1 MTNAQWSITPVY
13 LTDQAC
19 YTAKNHGKS
28 PMLNIIHCG
37 HHTLLTP
44 VNNPLNITQDWFSP
58 EYWQRKGAIIAEK
71 KGRST
76 TWFFDYSNG
85 VGVLRHYWRGGLIG
99 KLLSDQYLYTG
110 LKNTRTYKEY
120 QLLIEL
126 HQRGLRV
133 AVPLAARITVN
144 KAVYR
149 GDLITKCI
157 AGAESLLEIL
167 KQRPLSVDEITDIGR
182 TIAEFHQQG
191 VFHADLNINNIMLD
205 NSGKVYLIDFDRG
218 RLIRPLDPSLKANIQ
233 RLNRSFIKEKRRNS
247 GFFWDSE
254 QWQQLFNAYQNKL

>member
-1 MTNAQWSITPVY
+1 
-13 LTDQAC
+13 
-19 YTAKNHGKS
+19 
-28 PMLNIIHCG
+28 MLNTIHCG
-37 HHTLLTP
+37 HHTLLTA

-133 AVPLAARITVN
+133 AVPLAARITIN

-149 GDLITKCI
+149 GDLITESI
-157 AGAESLLEIL
+157 TGAQSLLEIL
-167 KQRPLSVDEITDIGR
+167 KQRPLSVDEIT
-182 TIAEFHQQG
+182 E
-191 VFHADLNINNIMLD
+191 
-205 NSGKVYLIDFDRG
+205 S
-218 RLIRPLDPSLKANIQ
+218 
-233 RLNRSFIKEKRRNS
+233 
-247 GFFWDSE
+247 
-254 QWQQLFNAYQNKL
+254 

>member
-1 MTNAQWSITPVY
+1 MTNTQRFIAPVY

-28 PMLNIIHCG
+28 LMLNIIHCG
-37 HHTLLTP
+37 HHTLLTA

-58 EYWQRKGAIIAEK
+58 NYWQRKGAIIAEK

-85 VGVLRHYWRGGLIG
+85 IGVLRHYWRGGLIG

-120 QLLIEL
+120 QLLIAL
-126 HQRGLRV
+126 QQKGLR
-133 AVPLAARITVN
+133 APSPLAAKITVS
-144 KAVYR
+144 AAIYR
-149 GDLITKCI
+149 GDLITQAIPK
-157 AGAESLLEIL
+157 AKSLLDIL
-167 KQRPLSVDEITDIGR
+167 KERPLSVDEISGIGH
-182 TIAEFHQQG
+182 TIAGFHQQG

-205 NSGKVYLIDFDRG
+205 NSGKAYLIDFDRG
-218 RLIRPLDPSLKANIQ
+218 RIVAPLDSCLKGNIK
-233 RLNRSFIKEKRRNS
+233 RLNRSFIKEKGRNNC
-247 GFFWDSE
+247 FFWGSK
-254 QWQQLFNAYQNKL
+254 QWQQLLDAYHSKL